1 MLTVG
6 DLATLPE
13 LELPVAAGA
22 EGLENAV
29 SWLHV
34 SELADPT
41 RWLEGGEFLRAA
53 ANARYGFVG
62 TTTVKSAVHTATQ
75 ESPVQLPF
83 TANADGS
90 RNSALAMP

>member
-41 RWLEGGEFLRAA
+41 RWQIGRASC
-53 ANARYGFVG
+53 RERV
-62 TTTVKSAVHTATQ
+62 
-75 ESPVQLPF
+75 L
-83 TANADGS
+83 
-90 RNSALAMP
+90 